1 LDQLHAELAQVE
13 SQVAAQN
20 LSPDEVTRMNH
31 ERETLQRQ
39 LRDLASKNAEARQS
53 SQDAEMAV
61 TRMMDKFEQHL
72 SDYTAF
78 GYQIGTM
85 IPTSDGPFLGPGGV
99 DFTVDCDVS
108 AEDVNEIQASG
119 KRMREVVRPAL
130 SKYDEE
136 IRSQTKVVGEEQ
148 AGLDEEIDKLGLAV
162 DKQKGDESN
171 KQLELSKKVSEADAA
186 KTVSRPDQKREF
198 EAVD

>member
-1 LDQLHAELAQVE
+1 
-13 SQVAAQN
+13 
-20 LSPDEVTRMNH
+20 
-31 ERETLQRQ
+31 
-39 LRDLASKNAEARQS
+39 
-53 SQDAEMAV
+53 
-61 TRMMDKFEQHL
+61 
-72 SDYTAF
+72 
-78 GYQIGTM
+78 
-85 IPTSDGPFLGPGGV
+85 LGPGGV

>member
-1 LDQLHAELAQVE
+1 
-13 SQVAAQN
+13 
-20 LSPDEVTRMNH
+20 MNH

-186 KTVSRPDQKREF
+186 KTVSRLGQKREDG
-198 EAVD
+198 AVD